1 MFQSI
6 VVAVDGS
13 DASIRGVDAACK
25 LSKAFGGEVHLI
37 HALENKAVAKSDHK
51 KLASGG
57 SGLTSD
63 VIKSAVKQAQSAG
76 VTPSSATV
84 AEGDAFDEIMMIVDL
99 YSAELVVTGRRGLGA
114 FSGMFAGSTSQQI
127 AKHATCAFLSI
138 K

>member
-13 DASIRGVDAACK
+13 DAAIRGVDAACQ
-25 LSKAFGGEVHLI
+25 LAKAFGGEVHLI
-37 HALENKAVAKSDHK
+37 HALENKALAKSDRESP
-51 KLASGG
+51 ASGG

-63 VIKSAVKQAQSAG
+63 VIKTAVQQAQKTG
-76 VTPSSATV
+76 ITPSSATV
-84 AEGDAFDEIMMIVDL
+84 GEGDAFDEIMMIVDL
-99 YSAELVVTGRRGLGA
+99 YSADLVITGRRGLGT

>member
-13 DASIRGVDAACK
+13 DASIRGVEAACR

-37 HALENKAVAKSDHK
+37 HALENKSVPQADHEQ
-51 KLASGG
+51 LSSGG

-63 VIKSAVKQAQSAG
+63 VIKKAVEQAQDAG
-76 VTPSSATV
+76 VAPSSATV

-99 YSAELVVTGRRGLGA
+99 YSADLVVTGRRGLGT